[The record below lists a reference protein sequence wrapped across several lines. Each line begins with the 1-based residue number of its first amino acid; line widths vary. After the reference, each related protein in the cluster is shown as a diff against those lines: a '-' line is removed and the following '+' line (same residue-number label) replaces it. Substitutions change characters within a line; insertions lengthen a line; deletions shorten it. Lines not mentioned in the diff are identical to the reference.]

1 MDTVEIRC
9 TRCGRKLYSYPAVN
23 KGWKYGSPL
32 KVCKGCGQKY
42 IDTRYHETAI
52 EGAAPD
58 ALDVRKGIVCIKVGF
73 FFAAVTAFLTFLSI
87 YFGGFYYLTA
97 VFLILMG
104 VLMII
109 VGIIQVIDI
118 KSGMAERRI
127 KKYLAESEQRL
138 MNNSYV
144 QELIAMGYY
153 VPNTAPATYVD
164 SSTMF

>member
-1 MDTVEIRC
+1 MDTVVVRC
-9 TRCGRKLYSYPAVN
+9 TRCRRKLYSYPAAN
-23 KGWKYGSPL
+23 KGWMYGSPL

-73 FFAAVTAFLTFLSI
+73 VLAAVTAFLTFLTI

-97 VFLILMG
+97 AFLILIG

-109 VGIIQVIDI
+109 VGIVQVIDI

-127 KKYLAESEQRL
+127 KRYMAESEQRL

-144 QELIAMGYY
+144 QELIAIGYY
-153 VPNTAPATYVD
+153 VPNAASATFVD
-164 SSTMF
+164 NSTPF